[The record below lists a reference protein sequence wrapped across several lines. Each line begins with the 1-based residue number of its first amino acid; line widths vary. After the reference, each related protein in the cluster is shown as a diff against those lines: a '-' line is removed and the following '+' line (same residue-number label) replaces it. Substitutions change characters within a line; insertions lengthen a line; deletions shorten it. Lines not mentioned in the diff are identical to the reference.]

1 MPLLLTAELVQ
12 ALAHCAVAIAAAAAE
27 GAKRAVVQR
36 ILGDLRFIQDPLPF
50 LLELEILLFDLLD
63 RQARIPRLKQT
74 ETMPAAVVRSSRSIS
89 RSLGRSV

>member
-1 MPLLLTAELVQ
+1 MPLLLPAELVQ

-36 ILGDLRFIQDPLPF
+36 ILGDLHFIQDPLPF

-63 RQARIPRLKQT
+63 RQARIL
-74 ETMPAAVVRSSRSIS
+74 PAAEADGDDSE
-89 RSLGRSV
+89 LCLKYGR